1 MAAMTTSWRA
11 STPHDVQDAFD
22 ALFSTVQPFA
32 EATMSKRR
40 QLAPLGAQIDA
51 AGATTLAA
59 ALPPR
64 GETSSAAIA
73 GLLIDGI
80 RQAGDA
86 VRAAVIVEDVRLTEL
101 GTDAIRYSLEHRDG
115 HALQIVSPYSISG
128 GLKKKVEF
136 GSHSV
141 SLGVRRIWIDT

>member
-1 MAAMTTSWRA
+1 
-11 STPHDVQDAFD
+11 
-22 ALFSTVQPFA
+22 
-32 EATMSKRR
+32 MSKRR